1 MGGEKRGMVSVAN
14 IFSKSCLLK
23 SSRKD
28 TVMGQG
34 WERKQTAFKMEDWLL
49 LGMTEKTENGCGCV
63 EKGRLLQEQSPRVG
77 EKGNGLE
84 QEEGRMSCPS

>member
-34 WERKQTAFKMEDWLL
+34 WERKQTAFKMED
-49 LGMTEKTENGCGCV
+49 
-63 EKGRLLQEQSPRVG
+63 
-77 EKGNGLE
+77 
-84 QEEGRMSCPS
+84 